1 MNLHHMA
8 KRGKMHKLHGNY
20 LYNRKQYTECNKT
33 KSQLSHGLLNNRTW
47 TGNGI
52 ENRRARVQR

>member
-1 MNLHHMA
+1 MIELYELNSH
-8 KRGKMHKLHGNY
+8 KMTTPQEKA
-20 LYNRKQYTECNKT
+20 QCV
-33 KSQLSHGLLNNRTW
+33 SWFIHGLLNNRTW